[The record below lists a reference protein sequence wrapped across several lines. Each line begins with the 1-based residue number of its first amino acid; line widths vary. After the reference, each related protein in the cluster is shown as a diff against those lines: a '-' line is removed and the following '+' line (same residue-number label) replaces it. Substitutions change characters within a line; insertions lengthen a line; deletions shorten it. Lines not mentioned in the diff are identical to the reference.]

1 MEPADTPSETPF
13 LDRLASADLTARER
27 DVACFYEDRLPGAAL
42 LNLEEVCQGVGV
54 SSATVARFARKL
66 GYADFRDMTRSLRTR
81 VRHDL
86 SLPVERL
93 RRLGDGGVP
102 GRAVLGH
109 RAARS
114 YAQLRSFATDLDKYV
129 FLDQLHN
136 RNEVLYY
143 RLLTDHL
150 AELLP
155 IVYDPTVGEAIKK
168 WSRDY
173 RRSRAVYLSIDRIED
188 VRPSFEALGLGPDDV
203 DLLVVSDAEE
213 ILGIGDWG
221 VNGTDIS
228 VGKLAVYTAAAGIHP
243 ERAVAVNLDCGT
255 DNELLLNDPAYLGNR
270 HARVRGARYDAL
282 IDEYLAV
289 ASELFPGA
297 LLHFEDFG
305 PANARRILQA
315 NRERYR
321 IFNDDM
327 QGTGAIVMA
336 AVVSGMRVT
345 GQTFA
350 DQRLVVYGAGTAGTG
365 MADQIHAGMVRDGLS
380 PEEATARIWLVDR
393 AGLVTDDMTGL
404 PDYQRAYARP
414 AAEAAGWQRSSR
426 GAVELLEVVRR
437 ARPTIL
443 IGTSTNHGAFTREV
457 VEAVSAGVE
466 RPIILPL
473 SNPTERIEAMPED
486 VIAWS
491 RGKAL
496 VATGIPVAPFD
507 YEGTTF
513 TIGQGNNA
521 LLYPGLGLGVIVS
534 GASRV
539 TDGMLLA
546 AAQAVASQVDPTEPG
561 ASLLPPVENLRASSA
576 TVAVAVARQ
585 AEADGVATASH
596 DNLVQA
602 VQDAMWQP
610 VYGELA

>member
-27 DVACFYEDRLPGAAL
+27 DVACIYEDRLPGAAL

-102 GRAVLGH
+102 GRTVLGH
-109 RAARS
+109 RAAL
-114 YAQLRSFATDLDKYV
+114 AQEAVSGCLACVDD
-129 FLDQLHN
+129 
-136 RNEVLYY
+136 EVLGRVGALVADADRPLYLGAVASGQP
-143 RLLTDHL
+143 LLHYFGLLLSYLRGGVTVLDGTDRWAHAL
-150 AELLP
+150 AGL
-155 IVYDPTVGEAIKK
+155 DA
-168 WSRDY
+168 
-173 RRSRAVYLSIDRIED
+173 RAVVL
-188 VRPSFEALGLGPDDV
+188 
-203 DLLVVSDAEE
+203 
-213 ILGIGDWG
+213 
-221 VNGTDIS
+221 
-228 VGKLAVYTAAAGIHP
+228 AAAGIHP

-255 DNELLLNDPAYLGNR
+255 DNELLLNDPSYLGNR
-270 HARVRGARYDAL
+270 HARVRGERYDAL

-414 AAEAAGWQRSSR
+414 AAEAADWQRSSR

-437 ARPTIL
+437 ARPTVL

-473 SNPTERIEAMPED
+473 SNPTERIEAMPQD

-491 RGKAL
+491 GGKAL

-585 AEADGVATASH
+585 AQADGVATASH

-610 VYGELA
+610 AYGELA

>member
-1 MEPADTPSETPF
+1 MRAKPSVITNP
-13 LDRLASADLTARER
+13 LTNRGTA
-27 DVACFYEDRLPGAAL
+27 FT
-42 LNLEEVCQGVGV
+42 LEE
-54 SSATVARFARKL
+54 R
-66 GYADFRDMTRSLRTR
+66 
-81 VRHDL
+81 
-86 SLPVERL
+86 
-93 RRLGDGGVP
+93 RRLGLV
-102 GRAVLGH
+102 GRFPAAVETLDQQV
-109 RAARS
+109 ARS

-168 WSRDY
+168 WSREY

-243 ERAVAVNLDCGT
+243 GRTIAVNLDCGT
-255 DNELLLNDPAYLGNR
+255 DNEALLNDPAYLGER
-270 HARVRGARYDAL
+270 HARVRGARYDEL
-282 IDEYLAV
+282 INEYLSV
-289 ASELFPGA
+289 AAELFPRA

-305 PANARRILQA
+305 PSNARRILLT
-315 NRERYR
+315 NREKYR

-327 QGTGAIVMA
+327 QGTGAIVIA
-336 AVVSGMRVT
+336 AVISGMKVA
-345 GQTFA
+345 GQGFA

-380 PEEATARIWLVDR
+380 PDEARSRIWLIDR
-393 AGLVTDDMTGL
+393 AGLVTDDMEDL
-404 PDYQRAYARP
+404 PDYQQAYARP
-414 AAEAAGWQRSSR
+414 ASEVADWAREH
-426 GAVELLEVVRR
+426 GAIGLLETVRR
-437 ARPTIL
+437 IHPTIL
-443 IGTSTNHGAFTREV
+443 IGTSTDHGAFTREV
-457 VEAVSAGVE
+457 IEEMSSGVE
-466 RPIILPL
+466 RPIVLPL
-473 SNPTERIEAMPED
+473 SNPTERIEAMPAD
-486 VIAWS
+486 VVAWS
-491 RGKAL
+491 GGKAL
-496 VATGIPVAPFD
+496 VATGIPVKPFE

-546 AAQAVASQVDPTEPG
+546 AAQAVASQVDPTGPG
-561 ASLLPPVENLRASSA
+561 ASLLPPVENLRTSSA
-576 TVAVAVARQ
+576 TVAVEVARQ

-596 DNLVQA
+596 DNLIQA

-610 VYGELA
+610 VYSEVEV

>member
-1 MEPADTPSETPF
+1 MPARP
-13 LDRLASADLTARER
+13 AALTNPLTNRGTAFTLEER
-27 DVACFYEDRLPGAAL
+27 AKLGLTGRLP
-42 LNLEEVCQGVGV
+42 
-54 SSATVARFARKL
+54 SAVETLDQQVARCYRQLK
-66 GYADFRDMTRSLRTR
+66 SLT
-81 VRHDL
+81 
-86 SLPVERL
+86 
-93 RRLGDGGVP
+93 
-102 GRAVLGH
+102 
-109 RAARS
+109 
-114 YAQLRSFATDLDKYV
+114 TDLHRYIY
-129 FLDQLHN
+129 LDQLHS

-150 AELLP
+150 PEMLP
-155 IVYDPTVGEAIKK
+155 IVYDPTVGEAIKM

-188 VRPSFEALGLGPDDV
+188 IEASFATLDMGPEDV

-243 ERAVAVNLDCGT
+243 ERAIAVNLDCGT
-255 DNELLLNDPAYLGNR
+255 NNELLLNDPDYLGNR
-270 HARVRGARYDAL
+270 HSRIRGERYDEFIA
-282 IDEYLAV
+282 EYLRV
-289 ASELFPGA
+289 AAKLYPKA

-305 PANARRILQA
+305 PSNARRILVE
-315 NRERYR
+315 NRDKYR

-336 AVVSGMRVT
+336 AVVSGLKVT

-365 MADQIHAGMVRDGLS
+365 MADQIHAAMVRDGLS
-380 PEEATARIWLVDR
+380 EDEARRRVWLIDR
-393 AGLVTDDMTGL
+393 NGLVTDDMPGL
-404 PDYQRAYARP
+404 PGYQAAYARP
-414 AAEAAGWQRSSR
+414 AAEVVDWERHG
-426 GAVELLEVVRR
+426 GTIGLLETVKQVK
-437 ARPTIL
+437 PTIL
-443 IGTSTNHGAFTREV
+443 IGTSTDHGAFTREV
-457 VEAVSAGVE
+457 IETMSAGVE
-466 RPIILPL
+466 RPIVLPL
-473 SNPTERIEAMPED
+473 SNPTERIEAMPSD

-491 RGKAL
+491 KGRAL
-496 VATGIPVAPFD
+496 VAVGIPVDPFTYD
-507 YEGTTF
+507 GTTY

-534 GASRV
+534 GASTV

-546 AAQAVASQVDPTEPG
+546 AAQAVAGQVDPTELG
-561 ASLLPPVENLRASSA
+561 AALLPPVENLRASSA

-585 AEADGVATASH
+585 AAADGVATVEP
-596 DNLVQA
+596 DDLIQA

-610 VYGELA
+610 VYQALPG

>member
-102 GRAVLGH
+102 GRTVLGH
-109 RAARS
+109 RAAL
-114 YAQLRSFATDLDKYV
+114 AQEAVSGCLACVDD
-129 FLDQLHN
+129 
-136 RNEVLYY
+136 EVLGRVGALVADADRPLYLGAVASGQP
-143 RLLTDHL
+143 LLHYFGLLLSYLRGGVTVLDGTDRWAHAL
-150 AELLP
+150 AGL
-155 IVYDPTVGEAIKK
+155 DA
-168 WSRDY
+168 
-173 RRSRAVYLSIDRIED
+173 RAVVL
-188 VRPSFEALGLGPDDV
+188 
-203 DLLVVSDAEE
+203 
-213 ILGIGDWG
+213 
-221 VNGTDIS
+221 
-228 VGKLAVYTAAAGIHP
+228 AAAGIHP

-255 DNELLLNDPAYLGNR
+255 DNELLLNDPSYLGNR
-270 HARVRGARYDAL
+270 HARVRGERYDAL

-414 AAEAAGWQRSSR
+414 AAEAADWQRSSR

-437 ARPTIL
+437 ARPTVL

-473 SNPTERIEAMPED
+473 SNPTERIEAMPQD

-491 RGKAL
+491 GGKAL

-585 AEADGVATASH
+585 AQADGVATASH

-610 VYGELA
+610 AYGELA

>member
-102 GRAVLGH
+102 GRTVLGH
-109 RAARS
+109 RAAL
-114 YAQLRSFATDLDKYV
+114 AQEAVSGCLACVDD
-129 FLDQLHN
+129 
-136 RNEVLYY
+136 EVLGRVGALVADADRPLYLGAVASGQP
-143 RLLTDHL
+143 LLHYFGLLLSYLRGGVTVLDGTDRWAHAL
-150 AELLP
+150 AGL
-155 IVYDPTVGEAIKK
+155 DA
-168 WSRDY
+168 
-173 RRSRAVYLSIDRIED
+173 RAVVL
-188 VRPSFEALGLGPDDV
+188 
-203 DLLVVSDAEE
+203 
-213 ILGIGDWG
+213 
-221 VNGTDIS
+221 
-228 VGKLAVYTAAAGIHP
+228 AAAGIHP

-255 DNELLLNDPAYLGNR
+255 DNELLLNDPSYLGNR
-270 HARVRGARYDAL
+270 HARVRGERYDAL

-414 AAEAAGWQRSSR
+414 AAEAADWQRSSR

-437 ARPTIL
+437 ARPTVL

-473 SNPTERIEAMPED
+473 SNPTERIEAMPQD

-491 RGKAL
+491 GGKAL

-546 AAQAVASQVDPTEPG
+546 AARAVAGQVDPTEPG

-585 AEADGVATASH
+585 AEADGVATTSH

>member
-1 MEPADTPSETPF
+1 MPAKPTVVTNP
-13 LDRLASADLTARER
+13 LTNRGTAFTIEER
-27 DVACFYEDRLPGAAL
+27 
-42 LNLEEVCQGVGV
+42 
-54 SSATVARFARKL
+54 
-66 GYADFRDMTRSLRTR
+66 
-81 VRHDL
+81 
-86 SLPVERL
+86 
-93 RRLGDGGVP
+93 RRLGLI
-102 GRAVLGH
+102 GRFPSAVETLDQQ
-109 RAARS
+109 AART
-114 YAQLRSFATDLDKYV
+114 YRQLCGFEEDMDKYV
-129 FLDQLHN
+129 FLDQLHD
-136 RNEVLYY
+136 RNETLYY
-143 RLLTDHL
+143 RILTDHL
-150 AELLP
+150 TELLP
-155 IVYDPTVGEAIKK
+155 VVYDPTVGEAIKK
-168 WSRDY
+168 WSREY

-243 ERAVAVNLDCGT
+243 GRTIAVNLDCGT
-255 DNELLLNDPAYLGNR
+255 DNEALLNDPAYLGER
-270 HARVRGARYDAL
+270 HARVRGARYDEL
-282 IDEYLAV
+282 INEYLSV
-289 ASELFPGA
+289 AAELFPRA

-305 PANARRILQA
+305 PSNARRILLT
-315 NRERYR
+315 NREKYR

-327 QGTGAIVMA
+327 QGTGAIVIA
-336 AVVSGMRVT
+336 AVISGMKVA
-345 GQTFA
+345 GQGFA

-380 PEEATARIWLVDR
+380 PDEARSRIWLIDR
-393 AGLVTDDMTGL
+393 AGLVTDDMEDL
-404 PDYQRAYARP
+404 PDYQQAYARP
-414 AAEAAGWQRSSR
+414 ASEVADWAREH
-426 GAVELLEVVRR
+426 GAIGLLETARR
-437 ARPTIL
+437 VHPTIL
-443 IGTSTNHGAFTREV
+443 IGTSTDHGAFTREV
-457 VEAVSAGVE
+457 IEEMSSGVE
-466 RPIILPL
+466 RPIVLPL
-473 SNPTERIEAMPED
+473 SNPTERIEAMPAD
-486 VIAWS
+486 VVAWS
-491 RGKAL
+491 GGKAL
-496 VATGIPVAPFD
+496 VATGIPVEPFE

-546 AAQAVASQVDPTEPG
+546 AAQAVASQVDPTGPG

-596 DNLVQA
+596 DNLIQA

-610 VYGELA
+610 VYSEVEV